1 MRSITAFIL
10 AIILA
15 FSFAFNVQAQTSEV
29 IWLTA
34 GTTSFKTGETV
45 TVLVNAVSVT
55 AIQGFTFQ
63 IRYDPACLKPVNAA
77 SPIAGMNGL
86 SLPQITGL
94 VDASFASTVPQT
106 ANGVLAEVR
115 FETLG
120 GCQTNLVLESA
131 ALAIR
136 DASGFA
142 APLPGV
148 KLGESNIAL
157 AIDSAPG
164 DSSPQPLSGTPLPLD
179 PGASSPSGPQTPIW
193 SIALLMVI
201 LIGGLGF
208 GIYKVIQKTSA
219 SIQGS
224 VSSSQSAIVK
234 FQNGAHAGKSFSL
247 KKLPCLIGRDPAND
261 ICLNDPFVLNQHA
274 KIYIAN
280 NGYYLMDLGGE
291 TFVNGQV
298 VKHSST
304 ALKPG
309 DVVRLGKRTAFV
321 FGS

>member
-1 MRSITAFIL
+1 MKSTTALFL
-10 AIILA
+10 AIILS
-15 FSFAFNVQAQTSEV
+15 FSFALTAHAQTSES

-34 GTTSFKTGETV
+34 STTSFKTGESV
-45 TVLVNAVSVT
+45 TVLVNAASIT
-55 AIQGFTFQ
+55 QIQGFTFQ
-63 IRYDPACLKPVNAA
+63 IRYDPACLKPLNAA
-77 SPIAGMNGL
+77 SPISGMNGL
-86 SLPQITGL
+86 GLPQTPGL

-115 FETLG
+115 FEALG
-120 GCQTNLVLESA
+120 GCQTNLILESA

-157 AIDSAPG
+157 AIDSVPG
-164 DSSPQPLSGTPLPLD
+164 DPSSQPLQGTPLPLE
-179 PGASSPSGPQTPIW
+179 PGGSAPSGPQTPLW
-193 SIALLMVI
+193 GIALLMVL

-208 GIYKVIQKTSA
+208 GIYKVAQKTTA
-219 SIQGS
+219 SVQ
-224 VSSSQSAIVK
+224 VNPSSSRSAILQ
-234 FQNGAHAGKSFSL
+234 FRQGAQAGKSFSL
-247 KKLPCLIGRDPAND
+247 NKLPCLIGRDPSND

-274 KIYIAN
+274 KIYTAN

-291 TFVNGQV
+291 TFVNGQA
-298 VKHSST
+298 VKGSFT
-304 ALKPG
+304 ALKYG
-309 DVVRLGKRTAFV
+309 DVVRLGKKTAFV